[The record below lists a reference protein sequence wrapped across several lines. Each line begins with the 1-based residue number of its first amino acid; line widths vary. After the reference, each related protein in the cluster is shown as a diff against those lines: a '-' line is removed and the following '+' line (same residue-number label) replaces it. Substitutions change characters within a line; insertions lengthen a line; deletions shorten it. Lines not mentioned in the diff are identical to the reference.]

1 MKFIIYLIL
10 INITI
15 ILFFIQDNLR
25 EKNKIIIILIQIDF
39 IYTYYTEIK

>member
-10 INITI
+10 INITT